1 MARALSVIVIG
12 YSMSEQLQR
21 ALLTLAADYQRQLNT
36 DDYEVIVV
44 ENSSADNLAAATV
57 AQLPANFRYFLRE
70 EPGQSPVPAINF
82 AFSEC
87 RGAYIGLIMDGAR
100 MMSPG
105 CIRTAL
111 DAFAITADA
120 LVAVPGYHLGEQEQH
135 LHADSATALAREKKL
150 LDSIDWRGDGYELF
164 TVSTF
169 SGANRSGYL
178 HPIMEC
184 NCVFASAENFRRI
197 GHADPQF
204 TMPGGGSINL
214 HIYRS
219 LGMLP
224 NTRIF
229 VLPGEGS
236 FHQYHGGVTTS
247 SYADRQAEIERHRV
261 QLHALWP
268 GGFHSLRRKP
278 SLLGD
283 VSLQAL
289 PFLEESLR
297 RSRNRLERCS
307 KQQLA
312 AWPDDPNEQRD
323 HTNQVQA

>member
-1 MARALSVIVIG
+1 MAPTLSVIVIG

-21 ALLTLAADYQRQLNT
+21 TLATLAADYQRGVSA
-36 DDYEVIVV
+36 DDYEVILV
-44 ENSSADNLAAATV
+44 ENSSADNLAAEFV
-57 AQLPANFRYFLRE
+57 AQLPANFHYFLRE

-82 AFSEC
+82 AFSES
-87 RGAYIGLIMDGAR
+87 RGTFIGLIMDGAR

-111 DAFAITADA
+111 DAFAITPQA

-135 LHADSATALAREKKL
+135 LHEDNATALAREREL

-164 TVSTF
+164 TISTF
-169 SGANRSGYL
+169 SGANRRGYL

-184 NCVFASAENFRRI
+184 NCVFACAENFRRI
-197 GHADPQF
+197 GHANPQF
-204 TMPGGGSINL
+204 TQPGGGSINL

-224 NTRIF
+224 NTRMF

-261 QLHALWP
+261 QLHSLWP

-278 SLLGD
+278 TLLGD
-283 VSLQAL
+283 VSLQAF

-297 RSRNRLERCS
+297 RSRNRLERRS
-307 KQQLA
+307 KQKLA
-312 AWPDDPNEQRD
+312 AWPDDPDE
-323 HTNQVQA
+323 

>member
-1 MARALSVIVIG
+1 MAPTISIIVIA
-12 YSMSEQLQR
+12 YRMPEQLER
-21 ALLTLAADYQRQLNT
+21 TLLTLAAEYQRGV
-36 DDYEVIVV
+36 DVGDYEVVIV
-44 ENSSADNLAAATV
+44 ENSSADNLSSAIV
-57 AQLPANFRYFLRE
+57 EQLPKNFRYFLRE
-70 EPGQSPVPAINF
+70 EPGHSPVPAINF

-87 RGAYIGLIMDGAR
+87 RGASIGLIMDGAR

-111 DAFAITADA
+111 DAFAITTDA
-120 LVAVPGYHLGEQEQH
+120 LVVVPGYHLGEQEQH
-135 LHADSATALAREKKL
+135 LHETDAEALAQENAL
-150 LDSIDWRGDGYELF
+150 LDSVDWRSDGYELF
-164 TVSTF
+164 TIATF
-169 SGANRSGYL
+169 SGANRRGYL

-184 NCVFASAENFRRI
+184 NCVFASADNFRRI

-224 NTRIF
+224 GTRVF

-261 QLHALWP
+261 QLHSLWP

-283 VSLQAL
+283 VSLQAF

-297 RSRNRLERCS
+297 RSRNRLERRS
-307 KQQLA
+307 AENLP
-312 AWPDDPNEQRD
+312 AWPDDPD
-323 HTNQVQA
+323 HTE

>member
-1 MARALSVIVIG
+1 MAPALSVIVIG

-21 ALLTLAADYQRQLNT
+21 TLSTLAADYQRGVSAN
-36 DDYEVIVV
+36 DYEVVV
-44 ENSSADNLAAATV
+44 IENSSADNLAADVV
-57 AQLPANFRYFLRE
+57 AQLPANFRYYLRE

-87 RGAYIGLIMDGAR
+87 RGTFVGLIMDGAR

-111 DAFAITADA
+111 DAFAITPEA

-135 LHADSATALAREKKL
+135 LHENSADALAQEKEL

-164 TVSTF
+164 TISTF

-184 NCVFASAENFRRI
+184 NCVFAAAENFRRI

-236 FHQYHGGVTTS
+236 FHQFHGGITTS
-247 SYADRQAEIERHRV
+247 SYDDLTAELDRHRV

-278 SLLGD
+278 TLLGE
-283 VSLQAL
+283 VALQAF

-297 RSRNRLERCS
+297 CSRKRLQRFAF
-307 KQQLA
+307 KNLPP
-312 AWPDDPNEQRD
+312 WPDDPDQ
-323 HTNQVQA
+323 

>member
-1 MARALSVIVIG
+1 MAPAISIILIAYR
-12 YSMSEQLQR
+12 MSEQLER
-21 ALLTLAADYQRQLNT
+21 TLLTLAPEYQRGVGA
-36 DDYEVIVV
+36 DEYEVVVV
-44 ENSSADNLAAATV
+44 ENSSADNLSAATV
-57 AQLPANFRYFLRE
+57 AKLPENFRYFLRE
-70 EPGQSPVPAINF
+70 ETGHSPVPAINF

-87 RGAYIGLIMDGAR
+87 RGASIGLIMDGAR
-100 MMSPG
+100 MLSPG
-105 CIRTAL
+105 IIRTAM
-111 DAFAITADA
+111 DAFAITTDA

-135 LHADSATALAREKKL
+135 LHETDAEALAQEKAL
-150 LDSIDWRGDGYELF
+150 LDSVDWRSDGYELF
-164 TVSTF
+164 TIATF
-169 SGANRSGYL
+169 SGANRRGYL

-184 NCVFASAENFRRI
+184 NCVFASAASFRRI

-204 TMPGGGSINL
+204 NMPGGGSINL

-224 NTRIF
+224 GTRVF

-261 QLHALWP
+261 QLHSLWP

-278 SLLGD
+278 TLLGD
-283 VSLQAL
+283 ISLQAF

-297 RSRNRLERCS
+297 RSRNRLKRRSAEN
-307 KQQLA
+307 LP
-312 AWPDDPNEQRD
+312 AWPDDPD
-323 HTNQVQA
+323 YIK